1 MTDEE
6 FEIFWQQYRQLS
18 SDEQAALHE
27 QLDEQRAQSE
37 AMAEML
43 LDSLF
48 VDADQTDQ
56 PL

>member
-6 FEIFWQQYRQLS
+6 FEIFWQHYRQLS

-48 VDADQTDQ
+48 VDADQADQ